1 MPAKPPK
8 LLHQTLSQLPPLC
21 LLRPDGPITQTQQKK
36 AAPHT
41 PRDEWIMSSA
51 TGSHLCNNR
60 ADFVDFKREKDLLF
74 TNGIMTKVEGY
85 GDTFMACVKPLTG
98 EKDLV
103 LLRNTAYAPGYD
115 VNLVSY
121 SKVQAANFNWNMLGN
136 TLDAPDGTPV
146 AKVSLC
152 PTHRRYVFGKPP
164 RV

>member
-1 MPAKPPK
+1 
-8 LLHQTLSQLPPLC
+8 
-21 LLRPDGPITQTQQKK
+21 
-36 AAPHT
+36 
-41 PRDEWIMSSA
+41 MSSA
-51 TGSHLCNNR
+51 TGSYLCNNR
-60 ADFVDFKREKDLLF
+60 ADFVDFKREKDLFL

-85 GDTFMACVKPLTG
+85 GDTFMACVKSLTG

-152 PTHRRYVFGKPP
+152 PTHRRYVFEKPP